1 MEPTECWIIQS
12 FFPSTLCPLM
22 SPTLPQWTKHV
33 QTCARMVG
41 QPHSR
46 RGVGQV
52 RQPLPPS
59 KSRYCHWYD
68 RGVCGIR
75 GCGVENVGQRGCTCN
90 LVTRWIK
97 VVEVGGSS

>member
-1 MEPTECWIIQS
+1 
-12 FFPSTLCPLM
+12 M
-22 SPTLPQWTKHV
+22 SPTLPQSTKHA

-41 QPHSR
+41 QPHSRRGVGQHHSR

-59 KSRYCHWYD
+59 KSRYCHCYD

-90 LVTRWIK
+90 PVTRWIK

>member
-1 MEPTECWIIQS
+1 
-12 FFPSTLCPLM
+12 M
-22 SPTLPQWTKHV
+22 SPTLPQSTKHA

-41 QPHSR
+41 QAHSR

-52 RQPLPPS
+52 RQSLPPS
-59 KSRYCHWYD
+59 KSRYCHCYD

-75 GCGVENVGQRGCTCN
+75 GCGVEDVGQGDGTSN
-90 LVTRWIK
+90 PVTRWIK